1 MYEMVSGQLCTVLSE
16 LGGGE
21 LRGDPE
27 VLLGAALEDE
37 AGGDAGA
44 AVEVLLAAGQTQ
56 VEGVVTEGGV
66 LIALRTNNGTCYCT
80 RCSAEK
86 GPAWTPLVRR

>member
-44 AVEVLLAAGQTQ
+44 AVEVLLAARQAEVQ
-56 VEGVVTEGGV
+56 ALVAEGGAF
-66 LIALRTNNGTCYCT
+66 IALVGGGGTGE
-80 RCSAEK
+80 RHKHCSRVSVK
-86 GPAWTPLVRR
+86 QSRQDGR